1 MTNRAA
7 GPRAAGTRAYLTFR
21 AGTERLGVPL
31 DRVQGAARPRHLTP
45 LPGSP
50 AEYAG
55 LALVRGEPVGV
66 LDVAAAL
73 GLASPSTVGRR
84 PVLLLLEG
92 DSRALLVDRI
102 DAIDEIA
109 PERISPPPPG
119 ARRLSG
125 LVPDGDRFLA
135 LIDLDAL
142 LSGGRA

>member
-1 MTNRAA
+1 MTGRTT
-7 GPRAAGTRAYLTFR
+7 GPRPAGTRSYLTFR
-21 AGTERLGVPL
+21 AGSERLGVPL

-45 LPGSP
+45 LPGAP
-50 AEYAG
+50 REYAG

-66 LDVAAAL
+66 LDVAAAF
-73 GLASPSTVGRR
+73 GFAAPPPASRR

-102 DAIDEIA
+102 EAIDEIA

-125 LVPDGDRFLA
+125 LVPDGERFLA
-135 LIDLDAL
+135 LLDLDAF
-142 LSGGRA
+142 LSGGRE